1 MAGIRPRQLE
11 LIQPLQRSLQQFA
24 NSCAHLHRLGVT
36 LAALLACTGCG
47 DGASPTT
54 TAVGPHARVVSSGD
68 YSGEWPFG
76 PDRGVLRCRRL
87 EPDRLVTF
95 EAEGVTYGLNAAA
108 RRRGSE
114 NVRAI
119 LLTDHAGL
127 PFDYSP
133 VLRDGL
139 ALCG

>member
-1 MAGIRPRQLE
+1 VILVIA
-11 LIQPLQRSLQQFA
+11 
-24 NSCAHLHRLGVT
+24 CA
-36 LAALLACTGCG
+36 GCG
-47 DGASPTT
+47 GGAASTNAT
-54 TAVGPHARVVSSGD
+54 EVGPHARLVSSGD

-76 PDRGVLRCRRL
+76 PDGGVLRCRRL
-87 EPDRLVTF
+87 GPDRLVTF
-95 EAEGVTYGLNAAA
+95 EADGVTYGLDRAA
-108 RRRGSE
+108 RRRGAE

-139 ALCG
+139 ALCGR